1 MKNNRRRVVN
11 PTMPPYKVI
20 QKSRFEVIDQGIVDG
35 ELWRVVQVEPKVAP
49 WIRGQNSEWW
59 YEHMTTQQYRV
70 LDTFDMNEKLYLLT
84 ALKWS

>member
-1 MKNNRRRVVN
+1 MKNYRKRVVN
-11 PTMPPYKVI
+11 ATLPPYQAV

-49 WIRGQNSEWW
+49 WIREQNSKWW